1 MNLPEGPSPSGYR
14 GPRRSGNGLPTEA
27 LLGRTQTYLGSDNQ
41 SRVLNLDPHRRAT
54 WAPGPDP
61 QAASS
66 PEQAHPTAGP
76 KVAGPQVNVVRGRSA
91 ALFHWFGPIYE
102 RLTDHELWRTQNL
115 ALMTH
120 FPDRPLRRVL
130 DLGCG
135 TGVGTLAVARQL
147 PNTTQVIGLDLTP
160 QMIKRA
166 QAHQQAEQPGD
177 PRVRFLVG
185 DAARTGF
192 LNGSVDVVM
201 GNSFLYL
208 LPDPAAVLREIHR
221 ILRPGGRL
229 VLMEPHAEGSLFGAA
244 RAALGELPSWSGS
257 WSSAAWLASAMIAW
271 RTASGLAGRRTIE
284 AQLEMLRAAGFSKV
298 DSHPTLGGLGVH
310 LVAER
315 GPITQR

>member
-1 MNLPEGPSPSGYR
+1 M
-14 GPRRSGNGLPTEA
+14 
-27 LLGRTQTYLGSDNQ
+27 
-41 SRVLNLDPHRRAT
+41 LNLDPQQRARWT
-54 WAPGPDP
+54 ATPDLAAPGTLKREP
-61 QAASS
+61 AAPS
-66 PEQAHPTAGP
+66 P
-76 KVAGPQVNVVRGRSA
+76 KVPEPEVNVVRGRSA

-115 ALMTH
+115 ALMAH

-135 TGVGTLAVARQL
+135 TGVGTLAVARAL
-147 PNTTQVIGLDLTP
+147 PSTTQVIGMDLTP

-166 QAHQQAEQPGD
+166 QAHQQAEQRGAEQ
-177 PRVRFLVG
+177 VRFMVG

-208 LPDPAAVLREIHR
+208 LPDPATVLGEIHR

-229 VLMEPHAEGSLFGAA
+229 VLMEPHADGSLFGAA
-244 RAALGELPSWSGS
+244 RAGLEALPSWKGS

-298 DSHPTLGGLGVH
+298 EAHPTLGGLGVH

-315 GPITQR
+315 GPLPSAA